1 MSTKTLR
8 KRTAL
13 VAVTALG
20 AGLLSV
26 VAAPS
31 ANAAEGDT
39 TYNASTLL
47 VGTSAPTVS
56 TNVGT
61 ATLAV
66 GGTITLTM
74 ATAASHAG
82 LFTVTGGTVVS
93 ASSESG
99 GSVISSAISARQLTD
114 NKTITATFQAS
125 AAGTNM
131 VIKSYADWEDSA
143 AVDTWTVTVVATG
156 VSGVFSAAKSLI
168 SIVDDNSTSAAA
180 ADVAYANIVANA
192 DTGVISYTM
201 KDGLDNNLAA
211 TTVVYASV
219 ASGGCVI
226 GLADAPTAGRI
237 VVGVSP
243 SDLLYVAQS
252 AAFEDLATTCVID
265 IEVAGTKVASKTFI
279 FQGAVAS
286 INVTAPGR
294 GAQSATNTGMAY
306 ITAHDAAGNAIAGVT
321 LTGAIVNAADGTVVS
336 SVTMSN
342 SGVTESDA
350 DSINAG
356 TSPAAVPATIGWV
369 CTAVKGSVPVRFS
382 TPNGTGG
389 FIYSATFNAVCAGN
403 PATYTAS
410 FDKASYV
417 PGDIATLTITA
428 KDSAGALTNDAATL
442 GTATTAEIAIAGSN
456 LTAVAAPTNAD
467 TFTDGVK
474 TIKYIV
480 GSTEGSYQL
489 SLNLPKWN
497 SSTYSQSAIAV
508 PYSIKATSG
517 AVSNADVLK
526 AIVSLIASINKQI
539 AALQKALLKKK

>member
-1 MSTKTLR
+1 MSTKTNF
-8 KRTAL
+8 KRVAL
-13 VAVTALG
+13 VAVASLG
-20 AGLLSV
+20 LGVLTSV
-26 VAAPS
+26 APAS
-31 ANAAEGDT
+31 AAEGDT
-39 TYNASTLL
+39 TYNAANGL
-47 VGTSAPTVS
+47 VGSTAPSVTSNA
-56 TNVGT
+56 GT
-61 ATLAV
+61 ATLVV

-93 ASSESG
+93 ATSESG
-99 GSVISSAISARQLTD
+99 GSVIASSTSARQTTD

-125 AAGTNM
+125 TAGTNM
-131 VIKSYADWEDSA
+131 VIKSYADWEDTA
-143 AVDTWTVTVVATG
+143 AVDTWTITVVATG

-180 ADVAYANIVANA
+180 ADVAYANIVANGA
-192 DTGVISYTM
+192 TGVISYTM
-201 KDGLDNNLAA
+201 KDGLDNNLPS

-226 GLADAPTAGRI
+226 GLATAPTSGRI

-252 AAFEDLATTCVID
+252 AAFEDLPTNCVID
-265 IEVAGTKVASKTFI
+265 IEVAGAKVASKTFI

-286 INVTAPGR
+286 INVAGIGR
-294 GAQSATNTGMAY
+294 GKTSTTNTGMGY
-306 ITAHDAAGNAIAGVT
+306 ITASDAAGNVIAGVT
-321 LTGAIVNAADGTVVS
+321 LTGAVVNAADGTVVS

-350 DSINAG
+350 DSINSG

-389 FIYSATFNAVCAGN
+389 YIYSATFNAVCAGD

-442 GTATTAEIAIAGSN
+442 GTASTYEIAIAGSN

-467 TFTDGVK
+467 TFTNGVK
-474 TIKYIV
+474 TIKFIV
-480 GSTEGSYQL
+480 GSTEGNYQL

-497 SSTYSQSAIAV
+497 STTYSQSALAV
-508 PYSIKATSG
+508 PYSIKASSAT
-517 AVSNADVLK
+517 VSNADVLK

-539 AALQKALLKKK
+539 AALQKALLKR

>member
-1 MSTKTLR
+1 MSTKTNF
-8 KRTAL
+8 KRIAL
-13 VAVTALG
+13 VAVAALG
-20 AGLLSV
+20 AGVLSV
-26 VAAPS
+26 AP

-39 TYNASTLL
+39 TYNAATLL
-47 VGTSAPTVS
+47 VGTTAPTVT
-56 TNVGT
+56 TNAGT
-61 ATLAV
+61 ATLVV

-99 GSVISSAISARQLTD
+99 GSVISSATSARQLTD

-125 AAGTNM
+125 TAGTNM
-131 VIKSYADWEDSA
+131 VIKSYADWEDAA
-143 AVDTWTVTVVATG
+143 AVDTWTVTVVAAG

-168 SIVDDNSTSAAA
+168 SIVDVDDTTALA
-180 ADVAYANIVANA
+180 ADAAYANIVANGA
-192 DTGVISYTM
+192 TGTISYTL
-201 KDGLDNNLAA
+201 KDGLNNTLAS

-219 ASGGCVI
+219 ASGNCVI
-226 GLADAPTAGRI
+226 GLNTAPTAGRI

-252 AAFEDLATTCVID
+252 KASEDLATTCVID
-265 IEVAGTKVASKTFI
+265 IEVAGAKVASKTFI
-279 FQGAVAS
+279 FQGAVS
-286 INVTAPGR
+286 KINVTALGR
-294 GAQSATNTGMAY
+294 GAKGATNTAMAY
-306 ITAHDAAGNAIAGVT
+306 ITANDAAGNAIAGVA
-321 LTGAIVNAADGTVVS
+321 LTGAVVNAADGTVVS

-342 SGVTESDA
+342 SGNTKTDA
-350 DSINAG
+350 SSINSG
-356 TSPAAVPATIGWV
+356 TSPAAVPATIGWN
-369 CTAVKGSVPVRFS
+369 CTAVGGAVPIRFS

-389 FIYSATFNAVCAGN
+389 FIYSDTLTAVCAGD

-428 KDSAGALTNDAATL
+428 KDSKGALTNDAATL
-442 GTATTAEIAIAGSN
+442 GTASTYEIAIAGSN

-467 TFTDGVK
+467 TFTNGVK

-480 GSTEGSYQL
+480 GSTTGSYQL

-497 SSTYSQSAIAV
+497 TTTYNQSALTVAYKIAT
-508 PYSIKATSG
+508 ATT
-517 AVSNADVLK
+517 ATTNEDVLK

-539 AALQKALLKKK
+539 AALQKALLRR